1 MAPRGCRLSICL
13 QALAL
18 PERRPRPRHRP
29 VFSRSL
35 TLLVWSPLVFWSISR
50 MFKTRQPS
58 AAAPVSNPPTVEWVR
73 QRAKHRL
80 LGVFVLVLAGVV
92 LFPMLFDSQP
102 RPIPVDIAIEI
113 PSKQSAP
120 PLSAK
125 PAEGRQ
131 TPDGLP
137 AVGAADAV
145 PLDGRSTGGAVAA
158 REEVVGGSEAALR
171 VQEASPQPRP
181 PVASAPVTPSAPPAP
196 LVAPAPSAK
205 ESESARARALLEGR
219 PVASVKPAAQAAEAP
234 TGQRFIVQVGAF
246 AESARAQQVRN
257 DLERVGLK
265 TYTHV
270 ADTPQGKRIRVR
282 LGPFAT
288 RAEAEK
294 AAAKAKTTGVPAAIL
309 TL

>member
-1 MAPRGCRLSICL
+1 
-13 QALAL
+13 
-18 PERRPRPRHRP
+18 
-29 VFSRSL
+29 
-35 TLLVWSPLVFWSISR
+35 

-80 LGVFVLVLAGVV
+80 LGVFVLVLAGVL

-113 PSKQSAP
+113 PSKQTAP
-120 PLSAK
+120 PLLAT

-131 TPDGLP
+131 APDGLP
-137 AVGAADAV
+137 AASASAA
-145 PLDGRSTGGAVAA
+145 PSDGRSTGDAAVV
-158 REEVVGGSEAALR
+158 REEMVGGSEAALR
-171 VQEASPQPRP
+171 VQEASQQPPPNGRTVPAQASAAGATPAPVAPAPAAAPQPRP
-181 PVASAPVTPSAPPAP
+181 QVASAPATPSAPPAP
-196 LVAPAPSAK
+196 PAPLAAPAPSAK
-205 ESESARARALLEGR
+205 EAEAARVRALLEGR

-234 TGQRFIVQVGAF
+234 AGQRFIVQVGAF
-246 AESARAQQVRN
+246 AESTRAQQVRN
-257 DLERVGLK
+257 NLERVGLK